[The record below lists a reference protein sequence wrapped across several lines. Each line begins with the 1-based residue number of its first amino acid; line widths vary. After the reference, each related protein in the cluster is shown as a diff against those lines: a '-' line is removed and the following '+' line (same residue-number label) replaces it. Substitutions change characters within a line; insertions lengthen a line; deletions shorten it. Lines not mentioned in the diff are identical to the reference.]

1 MLALKIKEL
10 RKSIGMTQK
19 QFCEEVD
26 ISPRALSNYENGIT
40 DISLKKLHEVAQHF
54 SLTIFDLVDF
64 EGKPKIYSTHED
76 ASSYLRGN
84 ELHIQTLEEKIKLLE
99 ENRDLYKEQCE
110 ILKNKVSMLENKLN
124 SNEG

>member
-10 RKSIGMTQK
+10 RKLKGMTQK

-26 ISPRALSNYENGIT
+26 ISPRALSNYENGTT
-40 DISLKKLHEVAQHF
+40 DISLKKLHEVALHF

-64 EGKPKIYSTHED
+64 EGKSKIYSTNEEISGFLRVSEEHLQSLED
-76 ASSYLRGN
+76 
-84 ELHIQTLEEKIKLLE
+84 KIKLLE

-110 ILKNKVSMLENKLN
+110 ILKNKLSLLESKLKDL
-124 SNEG
+124 EQ